1 MAKVSPSLF
10 IRQVRQEAGKVTW
23 PSRRETVQM
32 TTMVFIVVF
41 VVSIFLYFTDQLI
54 AFGLRSILGIG
65 G

>member
-1 MAKVSPSLF
+1 MAKVTPALF
-10 IRQVRQEAGKVTW
+10 IRQVRQESAKVTW

-41 VVSIFLYFTDQLI
+41 VVSAFLYITDQII
-54 AFGLRSILGIG
+54 ALGLRSILGIG